1 MKLVNFNIM
10 EISIPFQSE
19 FKHSLA
25 SRKASN
31 SVIFEI
37 IADNGKN
44 GFGEGAP
51 REYVTGE
58 SIISTIRTLQTVS
71 EKLKNKSINLSI
83 NAIDIII
90 EIQNQLADIL
100 EFSPSAKCAFE
111 LALLDLIGKTLSK
124 PVVSFFGDHKA
135 VDILYSGVISD
146 NKSSEIFKILNLIKL
161 SCVKQVKIKAGNDF
175 NANSEKIKL
184 IKSYLDDDIEF
195 RIDVNGAW
203 NLRESL
209 RNIEFYNKYDIN
221 IFEQPM
227 GIELKNDYPYLL
239 KNVDDNNKII
249 VDESICKIDD
259 AIWFIDNKG
268 ANGINLKISKHGGLL
283 DTFLI
288 HNLSSDNGFVNQIG
302 CHVGETSI
310 LTSANVVF
318 SSLSEDLFAYEGAY
332 GNFLLKFDLIM
343 DPIQFDK
350 NVSLSTEILNGKI
363 GLGIEVDSKLLNL
376 ACVSKYHY

>member
-1 MKLVNFNIM
+1 MKLVNFNVI
-10 EISIPFQSE
+10 EIAIPFHSK

-25 SRKASN
+25 SRIKSS

-58 SIISTIRTLQTVS
+58 SIKTTIRTLRFVS
-71 EKLKNKSINLSI
+71 EKLKNKSIDLSI
-83 NAIDIII
+83 NVIDSIR
-90 EIQNQLADIL
+90 EIQNQLADIF
-100 EFSPSAKCAFE
+100 EFSPSAKCAME
-111 LALLDLIGKTLSK
+111 LALLDLIGKTFSK
-124 PVVSFFGDHKA
+124 PVVSFFGDHNS
-135 VDILYSGVISD
+135 VDVLYSGVISN
-146 NKSSEIFKILNLIKL
+146 NKSSEIFKILSLIKL
-161 SCVKQVKIKAGNDF
+161 SCVKQVKIKVSNNF
-175 NANSEKIKL
+175 NANSEKLKI

-195 RIDVNGAW
+195 RIDSNGAW
-203 NLRESL
+203 NLKESL
-209 RNIEFYNKYDIN
+209 KHIEFYNKYDIK

-227 GIELKNDYPYLL
+227 GTKLKKDYPYLL
-239 KNVDDNNKII
+239 KKVDDNNKII

-283 DTFLI
+283 DTLLI
-288 HNLSSDNGFVNQIG
+288 HKLSSDNGFENQIG

-310 LTSANVVF
+310 LTSASVVF
-318 SSLSEDLFAYEGAY
+318 SALNKDLFAYEGAY
-332 GNFLLKFDLIM
+332 GNFLLKFDLIN

-350 NVSLSTEILNGKI
+350 YGSLSTEVFNCKI
-363 GLGIEVDSKLLNL
+363 GLGIEVDSKLLNS
-376 ACVSKYHY
+376 ACISKYQY